1 MEKPASNIVPFAAG
15 ADVREEQPRQTAAS
29 TFYDELRND
38 ILMGFLEPGARLV
51 VDHLRAR
58 YGVGISPIRDALNRL
73 STEGIVKREDLKGF
87 RVMELTAQEL
97 AEIIET
103 QVWLNEVA
111 LRKSMERG
119 DQAWEERV
127 VVAFYRMRKH
137 RRSQSETRYVVN
149 PEREALHRDFHLSLL
164 SACGSRW
171 MIRYC
176 AQLEDLFG
184 RYRRF
189 VMRSDY
195 PGSAPGNVHKN
206 LMDATLARDVEKAVR
221 LLIEHVQN
229 MGENARMHLGRS
241 R

>member
-15 ADVREEQPRQTAAS
+15 AVGREGQPRQTAAS

-51 VDHLRAR
+51 VDQLRAR

-87 RVMELTAQEL
+87 RVMELTEQEL

-103 QVWLNEVA
+103 QVWLNEIA

-206 LMDATLARDVEKAVR
+206 LMDATLGRDVETAVR
-221 LLIEHVQN
+221 LLVEHVQN
-229 MGENARMHLGRS
+229 MGANARLHLA
-241 R
+241 